1 MIADKKNSTFRL
13 SHLYYLDN
21 IVTVSFFFIWTFLD
35 FSFTDN
41 VQGDVSSLREHHDT
55 GLCSDPSIGAAG
67 NSHRVEKRSY
77 LPPVTCTSFHEQN
90 AVRSKVHCQPRPRVI
105 RLPWPND
112 TSVQQVS
119 YTAYLLQILEIESNI
134 WQQILKTFL
143 NYLSYN
149 KICMFVS

>member
-1 MIADKKNSTFRL
+1 MSYLCKINVILL
-13 SHLYYLDN
+13 SKIILRSIKYHHIFYFVNNTISVYYIIGN
-21 IVTVSFFFIWTFLD
+21 FYSE
-35 FSFTDN
+35 
-41 VQGDVSSLREHHDT
+41 VSSLREHHDS
-55 GLCSDPSIGAAG
+55 GLCTDPAVGVVG

-119 YTAYLLQILEIESNI
+119 
-134 WQQILKTFL
+134 
-143 NYLSYN
+143 
-149 KICMFVS
+149 